1 MLDLRKLEY
10 FLVLARVEHF
20 GRAAERLHMT
30 QPGLSQQIKALEHEL
45 GVRLV
50 DRTTKPISLT
60 PAGEVLREQ
69 GELVLTQV
77 GLCVER
83 VRLAEKKISGLLRV
97 AYTRSGADL
106 NMYKLVDRFRS
117 LYPEVEVS
125 LTSAWTSRN
134 LQMLEAGE
142 VDIAFARSVVDGPT
156 IDTMVVAIEE
166 LVVAVP
172 GDHPLVNDEFV
183 TTAQVREYP
192 LVHWPR
198 HQGPDYYDE
207 IKRQIWGGIDQE
219 IVMEQPEA
227 EHMLRQ
233 VANGVGIAVLD
244 EHRAE
249 KLCPPGV
256 RVKHFQ
262 DPAPTTTL
270 VVAWSRDAAH
280 SSAAQRFIS
289 MSRQHVFQPETS
301 NAEPPTA

>member
-1 MLDLRKLEY
+1 MDLRKLEY
-10 FLVLARVEHF
+10 FLVLARIEHF

-50 DRTTKPISLT
+50 DRSTKPISLT

-69 GELVLTQV
+69 GELVLAQT

-83 VRLAEKKISGLLRV
+83 VRLADKKISGLLRV

-106 NMYKLVDRFRS
+106 NMYKIVDRFRH
-117 LYPEVEVS
+117 LYPDVEVS
-125 LTSAWTSRN
+125 LISAWTSRN
-134 LQMLEAGE
+134 LQMLDAGE
-142 VDIAFARSVVDGPT
+142 IDIAFARSVVEGPT
-156 IDTMVVAIEE
+156 IDAMVVAIEE

-172 GDHPLVNDEFV
+172 EGHPLADDELV
-183 TTAQVREYP
+183 TIAQVREHP

-198 HQGPDYYDE
+198 EQGPDYYDE
-207 IKRQIWGGIDQE
+207 IKRQIWGDADQLVV
-219 IVMEQPEA
+219 IEQPEA

-249 KLCPPGV
+249 KLCPPHV
-256 RVKHFQ
+256 RVKHFH

-280 SSAAQRFIS
+280 SSATQRFIS
-289 MSRQHVFQPETS
+289 MCRRHVFQPDTS
-301 NAEPPTA
+301 SAEPPAR